1 MLKLFIG
8 IIKGAIIGVAV
19 GLGAYALD
27 LHGSFNWITYGVVGA
42 LVGFLV
48 GRPLWSLIRDKS
60 ATSVAGILKAVFGF
74 GVGCGLYWIAAKFGT
89 AKVSFHDDLRAIS
102 DWQPLVGGAIGALWG
117 GFIEFDDS
125 VGNKPADKKPA
136 DKKAADKKPVEK
148 KS

>member
-1 MLKLFIG
+1 MLKLLIG
-8 IIKGAIIGVAV
+8 IIKGAFIGVAV
-19 GLGAYALD
+19 GLGAYALN

-74 GVGCGLYWIAAKFGT
+74 GVGCGLYWIASKFGN
-89 AKVSFHDDLRAIS
+89 AEIRFHGEIHPIS
-102 DWQPLVGGAIGALWG
+102 EWQPLLGGAIGALWG

-125 VGNKPADKKPA
+125 VGNKPAENDKKAKPA
-136 DKKAADKKPVEK
+136 DKKAVAK
-148 KS
+148 KSA